1 MTATILALLL
11 ALILG
16 ILGQLGEKT
25 PMFQNP
31 GLEN

>member
-16 ILGQLGEKT
+16 ILGQLDEKT
-25 PMFQNP
+25 PMFRNP
-31 GLEN
+31 ALEN